1 MQLIIYNNQNK
12 ITYSP
17 VCLDDIELS
26 YERFGVAGKLS
37 FKVLK
42 GSMESGEQLDFH
54 EGDYV
59 FFSQDNKNIFKGV
72 IVSKSRDKQEGAI
85 NVTAL
90 DQLFYLVKCKH
101 FCCYENKTLTDIV
114 RLIAQE
120 FKLEVGDLDN
130 SSYSIPQRIEEN
142 KSLMDII
149 GYAIDTTLINRGD
162 LFVLYDDYGKLTLK
176 NVNNMAVP
184 YDKYYVTSS
193 NALGFD
199 YQTSIENDTYNRVVI
214 YRENK
219 ETKAKDFYPVQDVE
233 NINKWGIL
241 QTTEKADDSENPTI
255 KGQQILACK
264 NRVKKSLTIKN
275 AVGNIDIRCG
285 SSILVWLY
293 VGDEVLKT
301 YFMVEKLTHH
311 FKHEDYTMDLTL
323 VNRDFSV

>member
-1 MQLIIYNNQNK
+1 MQLLIYNNQTK
-12 ITYSP
+12 TTYSP
-17 VCLDDIELS
+17 VCVDGIELS
-26 YERFGVAGKLS
+26 YERFGTAGKLN
-37 FKVLK
+37 FKVIK
-42 GSMESGEQLDFH
+42 DRIAFGEVLDFH
-54 EGDYV
+54 KGDYV
-59 FFSQDNKNIFKGV
+59 LFGKDGKNVFKGV
-72 IVSKSRDKQEGAI
+72 VVAKSREKQEGEI
-85 NVTAL
+85 NVTAY
-90 DQLFYLVKCKH
+90 DQLFYLVKNKH
-101 FCCYENKTLTDIV
+101 FYCYENKTLTDVV
-114 RLIAQE
+114 RLLAQE

-301 YFMVEKLTHH
+301 YFMVEKITHH